1 MKAQDGQVDQSTLG
15 QVRQYHPE
23 MKGISNNNIERRTDC
38 WNKSE
43 SQKEIIKTKQFKDLA
58 PRGI

>member
-15 QVRQYHPE
+15 QVRQYQPE
-23 MKGISNNNIERRTDC
+23 LEGISNNNTERRTDG

-43 SQKEIIKTKQFKDLA
+43 SQKLLKQNN
-58 PRGI
+58 